1 MMQYFSDSPT
11 ARVINKKFGNLGGE
25 EAGNEASFSYFR
37 YNIDLHPETLKAL
50 GFENLTDTK
59 IDDLIRMDQA
69 ENRHM
74 LHTIGR
80 QSATTL
86 IEESHSSKAF
96 DVLKIA

>member
-1 MMQYFSDSPT
+1 
-11 ARVINKKFGNLGGE
+11 
-25 EAGNEASFSYFR
+25 
-37 YNIDLHPETLKAL
+37 
-50 GFENLTDTK
+50 
-59 IDDLIRMDQA
+59 MDQA